1 MDWKIR
7 QCDIQQKAWRLPVDS
22 HVPIQHCIW
31 PDSPLLPA
39 VEQLGKVW
47 GTWGPGPGQPVNV
60 EALLLVLQ
68 LKTESCHDANFVVTD
83 STAGCHNDSCGAII
97 DDNFFHH
104 GDSRFSV
111 TCLSL
116 ISLSFIARPRLI
128 DWNPR
133 LGRQCIEIFKR
144 CDITSIYNG
153 ETKPSL
159 DVSEVVIPK
168 LASWRIQVFREPS
181 HTVVPAQVWIIVIYV
196 LE

>member
-1 MDWKIR
+1 MTYNKKLGDCR
-7 QCDIQQKAWRLPVDS
+7 STLT
-22 HVPIQHCIW
+22 
-31 PDSPLLPA
+31 SP
-39 VEQLGKVW
+39 
-47 GTWGPGPGQPVNV
+47 
-60 EALLLVLQ
+60 
-68 LKTESCHDANFVVTD
+68 F
-83 STAGCHNDSCGAII
+83 STASGLTALFSQLWSSWERYEELEDRDQVSQWMSKRYCLFCNWKPRAVMTPTLSSLIAPQVVITTTCGAII